1 MSLDGFFCLPH
12 RRIYSITVV
21 FEKRGH
27 MVAPFFE
34 TIYAYSFIF
43 VTIMRVLKVKNA
55 GFKFLD
61 AFRGCQIYFTFLEM
75 VPHGGTF
82 V

>member
-1 MSLDGFFCLPH
+1 MSLDEFFCLPH

-43 VTIMRVLKVKNA
+43 GVFLSLLEVYFA
-55 GFKFLD
+55 GFKLLD
-61 AFRGCQIYFTFLEM
+61 ALQGF
-75 VPHGGTF
+75 
-82 V
+82 